1 MESWIAYISLNS
13 LNHHFIIFQYSSCI
27 TIKFFR
33 DHKIQM
39 FRLRKLM
46 AESTKDRR
54 NRCNILNIQIA
65 ILAWFVEFIGFL
77 GIVIGSVILGHGDLL
92 VTFSLQTFSMS
103 IYFIILPYI
112 YLINEQSNLKS
123 TIADSNFYLK
133 FTKRFYQPIWKKEY
147 KVQMQKKDE
156 ENDES

>member
-1 MESWIAYISLNS
+1 
-13 LNHHFIIFQYSSCI
+13 
-27 TIKFFR
+27 
-33 DHKIQM
+33 M

-54 NRCNILNIQIA
+54 NRCNVLNIQIT
-65 ILAWFVEFIGFL
+65 ILAWFVEVIGFL
-77 GIVIGSVILGHGDLL
+77 GIVIGSFILGHGDLL

-112 YLINEQSNLKS
+112 FLINEQSNLKS
-123 TIADSNFYLK
+123 TIADSNFYRKL
-133 FTKRFYQPIWKKEY
+133 TERFYQPIWKKEY

>member
-1 MESWIAYISLNS
+1 M
-13 LNHHFIIFQYSSCI
+13 IIQYLSCI
-27 TIKFFR
+27 IIKIFS
-33 DHKIQM
+33 DHKLQM

-65 ILAWFVEFIGFL
+65 ILAWLVEFIGFL
-77 GIVIGSVILGHGDLL
+77 GIVLGSVILGHGDLL

-133 FTKRFYQPIWKKEY
+133 FTERFYQPIWKKEY

>member
-1 MESWIAYISLNS
+1 M
-13 LNHHFIIFQYSSCI
+13 IIQYLSCI
-27 TIKFFR
+27 IIKIFS
-33 DHKIQM
+33 DHKLQM

-77 GIVIGSVILGHGDLL
+77 GIVLGSVILGHGDLL

-133 FTKRFYQPIWKKEY
+133 FTERFYQPIWKKEY

>member
-1 MESWIAYISLNS
+1 
-13 LNHHFIIFQYSSCI
+13 
-27 TIKFFR
+27 
-33 DHKIQM
+33 
-39 FRLRKLM
+39 M

-133 FTKRFYQPIWKKEY
+133 FTERFYQPISKKEY
-147 KVQMQKKDE
+147 KVQMQKNDE